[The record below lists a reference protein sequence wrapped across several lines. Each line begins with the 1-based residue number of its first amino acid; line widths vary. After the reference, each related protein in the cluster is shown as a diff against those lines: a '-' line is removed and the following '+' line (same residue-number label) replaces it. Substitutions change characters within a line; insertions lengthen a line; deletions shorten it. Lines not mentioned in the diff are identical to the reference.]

1 MESPGQ
7 SDSIIQNIN
16 DRDVSNS
23 DGLIA
28 SSKSEAIVEINE
40 WSEPEPEDAN
50 SDVELGGDKSGDYDS
65 DPEPDFNE

>member
-1 MESPGQ
+1 
-7 SDSIIQNIN
+7 
-16 DRDVSNS
+16 VSNS

-28 SSKSEAIVEINE
+28 SSKSVAIVEINE

-50 SDVELGGDKSGDYDS
+50 IDVELGEDESEDYDS